1 MVCLIKD
8 KYKSE
13 LKEYASILGSE
24 EAAYY
29 VLAMNNGYTLD
40 YTPEGKR
47 SELYHALLHK
57 YDGDVNQ
64 SIIDKCLAFTPQFI
78 SEHGDYTMGQFDGP
92 VDINGEPSIKTLNGG
107 PLCDSSSIRDIL
119 FESGDQEVENQRL
132 ISVLDKLETNN
143 FLIRD
148 FTIRDMID
156 YNRSVWVNQQ
166 ISRYAEDHPDANI
179 VDTALQKNNLE
190 IQWNKE
196 KLEKLMGDRQKKLA
210 EVFDLERVDNED
222 GTYYYK
228 TKENS
233 RKNKLRVHFVN
244 SLRRED
250 WKDEDGNWHKGLFRS
265 ADGQDAFT
273 NLILISLNDG
283 DPTTFV
289 HELAHHYIQTFWE
302 SDIVQRALSYIDHGE
317 LDLVR
322 RFNKDPRILEEKLV
336 KEITKKVL
344 QNDVNSW
351 VSKFWFKFANMVK
364 DTLGLN
370 LLDYN
375 KKQNIIDQI
384 TMYMSINQDLSDN
397 KAREVI
403 YTYLKGIRYSGSA
416 SDIANEIYSKVLK
429 SLIRKRDAIKAKTL
443 KDNSALAKIEYDIE
457 EFKSIDYTTQAFTD
471 YMIDLTAQAKRD
483 LIILSTKLLQYDLY
497 PEQLYN
503 TPASELV
510 TAQTDILEYYA
521 TIFGS
526 QSTEIQAL
534 INSRINPELSD
545 QIESIRSLL
554 SSVSGSFN
562 SITKKY
568 VYNIIETKADQLV
581 TTGDKDLWIANA
593 KYWMQSQ
600 VDHGS
605 LMFGE
610 KALGIASQ
618 SRSPIIR
625 LVEYM
630 TTENVNFVRT
640 ETLPVLHKLWDL
652 YKKCNFPM
660 SFHNAMRM
668 FYELDENGD
677 PTGYWI
683 RPLNYGRMFRDK
695 DKLILDLLDKPKYK
709 GKVERDDYGNFIFK
723 DESIKNDFLD
733 EKDDLEDTISN
744 KRYTAQYYKDRRR
757 FLSQETINAQSRLQR
772 QIDILIQKCTD
783 NTTGIPEIHKLTQS
797 ERRQLDKL
805 YKEKEN
811 LANPYYILYS
821 PDGKIRS
828 FKPKP
833 EGSTD
838 LKIANELIAW
848 KIHLTDKVK
857 YNTNNAKFDSHR
869 NYLINKYGAD
879 SNAVKWFDWYYSS
892 VQLSPDFYNRKNE
905 IMRYHFGENELPEN
919 IQELYRRKSVILNA
933 VRDKHG
939 YYQPHLERLNDEA
952 WAELKRIDQEIA
964 NYYQANPVE
973 KQSGEDEEI
982 ETISSKQLV
991 QRYVNDKLTKQ
1002 KYLLYLKDITPENIF
1017 YDKYFYDDGGTLKC
1031 LSAFKYE
1038 KPFDEDYI
1046 QTLPTGMYSSIDPE
1060 SFYANPDYDTSDP
1073 SYIQPKKE
1081 LYENPEFKKLTGA
1094 KLTFYNYVLE
1104 VMQEANANIPN
1115 YIDTRS
1121 YRTPGMSEK
1130 SSHLLF
1136 RKSGNF
1142 FKNCWH
1148 YFKERYTDVD
1158 DTDTDYNEEVA
1169 VKPNGERV
1177 YTIPLRWIRR
1187 LDDPANTTT
1196 DLIGSVTKYY
1206 EMSLNYKVMQE
1217 LAPTIE
1223 LFKTTM
1229 VGGTAA
1235 SDRPDRRNSQIERLQ
1250 KYMEMYI
1257 YGKLR
1262 KGFEDEDKKMSRAW
1276 RAVNVLLDKL
1286 ARNSYLKMMSHNYR
1300 GILKNMFDSGMS
1312 TIVELS
1318 AGKYFE
1324 PEDFAF
1330 ASKICGTE
1338 VFSGIASINTPNNKS
1353 LVSAAMQ
1360 YNGQSG
1366 TIAELA
1372 SDLRDIAA
1380 RRFVSRFYAMGEYT
1394 FVDYTIKGWLTPAV
1408 YHNHRLIDNFNAR
1421 AITIDGKKHFL
1432 TKKEAERNDLLNEWQ
1447 TSTEYRKEYMNKQQ
1461 AIYNYI
1467 SAGRKGSEGL
1477 KAWKNQNNTLW
1488 DAYELDE
1495 YGNFSLKA
1503 EYVDRVRPMI
1513 YSTGKRSRMTEDRVA
1528 GVMRERFAVIA
1539 GMLPQSNKGGFLQ
1552 TPLGV
1557 FVFLL
1562 RGWLVTFA
1570 WDCFRTGSDFS
1581 KQLRKSDI
1589 NKENTSD
1596 QTQVVAEDIDFYQQ
1610 MFEFETGQAG
1620 KGWLMGQGRVW
1631 KKLFM
1636 NGVYRLLHDLFRM
1649 NKVTKR
1655 YNMANRKLST
1665 TERQQLAKFTQYI
1678 LMAILC
1684 IIGSNIF
1691 GRLLEDDPDN
1701 LLWNFGYSESLAL
1714 LPERTTQLNPL
1725 TVLDLIRNVTAAQ
1738 SYIDDVDKVVSIP
1751 ADWYKAASFGYNWI
1765 FGDAEWQEDQ
1775 DQVIYTGS
1783 YAKLTKWQR
1792 DALKSSSIIAPGLGL
1807 NNIAKNIRP
1816 EAHKAYQTWLF
1827 GQQPVSW
1834 LSDLGLVYKVQKK
1847 QSKKAKDED
1856 GFVELY

>member
-40 YTPEGKR
+40 YTPDGKR

-78 SEHGDYTMGQFDGP
+78 SEHGDYTIGQFDGP
-92 VDINGEPSIKTLNGG
+92 VDINGEPSIKTLSGG
-107 PLCDSSSIRDIL
+107 PLCDSSSVRDAL
-119 FESGDQEVENQRL
+119 FESGEQEAENQRL
-132 ISVLDKLETNN
+132 MSVFDKLETNN

-179 VDTALQKNNLE
+179 VDVALQKNNLE
-190 IQWNKE
+190 IKWNKE
-196 KLEKLMGDRQKKLA
+196 KLDKLMGERQKKLA
-210 EVFDLERVDNED
+210 EAFDLERIDNED

-228 TKENS
+228 TKDGS

-244 SLRRED
+244 SLRRDD

-302 SDIVQRALSYIDHGE
+302 SDIVQRALSYVDHGQ

-336 KEITKKVL
+336 GEITKKVL
-344 QNDVNSW
+344 QNDANSW
-351 VSKFWFKFANMVK
+351 VSKFWFNFANMVK

-397 KAREVI
+397 KAKNVI

-416 SDIANEIYSKVLK
+416 SDIANEIYKKVLQ

-443 KDNSALAKIEYDIE
+443 KDNSALSKIEYDIE
-457 EFKSIDYTTQAFTD
+457 EFKSIDSTTQEFTD
-471 YMIDLTAQAKRD
+471 YMIDLVAQAKRD
-483 LIILSTKLLQYDLY
+483 LIVLSTKLLQFDVNK
-497 PEQLYN
+497 EQLYN
-503 TPASELV
+503 TPASEIV

-521 TIFGS
+521 TLFGS
-526 QSTEIQAL
+526 QSIEIQAL
-534 INSRINPELSD
+534 INSRMNPELSD

-562 SITKKY
+562 KVAKDY
-568 VYNIIETKADQLV
+568 VYNLIETRADELV

-593 KYWMQSQ
+593 KYWMESQ
-600 VDHGS
+600 VDNGA

-618 SRSPIIR
+618 SRSPIVR
-625 LVEYM
+625 LIEYM

-640 ETLPVLHKLWDL
+640 ESLPVLHKLWDL

-660 SFHNAMRM
+660 SLHNAMRM

-683 RPLNYGRMFRDK
+683 RPLNYGKMFRDK
-695 DKLILDLLDKPKYK
+695 DRLVLELLNDPRFK
-709 GKVERDDYGNFIFK
+709 GKVIKDDEGDFVFLDK
-723 DESIKNDFLD
+723 SVKNDFLD
-733 EKDDLEDTISN
+733 AKDDLEDTISN
-744 KRYTAQYYKDRRR
+744 RRYISQYYKDKRK
-757 FLSQETINAQSRLQR
+757 FLSQETINIQSKIQR

-783 NTTGIPEIHKLTQS
+783 RVTGIPEIHKLTQS

-828 FKPKP
+828 FKPKT
-833 EGSTD
+833 GTD
-838 LKIANELIAW
+838 LQVANELIAW
-848 KIHLTDKVK
+848 KIHLSEKVK
-857 YNTNNAKFDSHR
+857 YNTNSLRFNQDRKHLVD
-869 NYLINKYGAD
+869 KYGID

-892 VQLSPDFYNRKNE
+892 IQLSPDFYDKKNE
-905 IMRYHFGENELPEN
+905 IMRRHFGDKELPNN
-919 IQELYRRKSVILNA
+919 IKELYRRKSVILNA

-964 NYYQANPVE
+964 NYYQENPVE
-973 KQSGEDEEI
+973 KQTDENEEI
-982 ETISSKQLV
+982 ESISEKQLV
-991 QRYVNDKLTKQ
+991 GRYVNDKLTKQ

-1031 LSAFKYE
+1031 LSAFVYE
-1038 KPFDEDYI
+1038 KPLNEDYI
-1046 QTLPTGMYSSIDPE
+1046 QTLPTGMYSSVDPE
-1060 SFYANPDYDTSDP
+1060 SFYANRNYDTSDP

-1094 KLTFYNYVLE
+1094 KLTFYNYVLQ
-1104 VMQEANANIPN
+1104 VMSEANANIPN

-1121 YRTPGMSEK
+1121 YRAPGMSEK

-1148 YFKERYTDVD
+1148 YFKDRYADVD
-1158 DTDTDYNEEVA
+1158 DTDTDYNEEIA

-1177 YTIPLRWIRR
+1177 YTIPLRWIRK

-1196 DLIGSVTKYY
+1196 DLIGSVVKYY

-1217 LAPTIE
+1217 LAPTAE
-1223 LFKTTM
+1223 LFKTVM
-1229 VGGTAA
+1229 LGGTAA
-1235 SDRPDRRNSQIERLQ
+1235 SDRPNRRNAQIERLQ
-1250 KYMEMYI
+1250 KYLEMYV

-1262 KGFEDEDKKMSRAW
+1262 KGFENEDKKMSKTW
-1276 RAVNVLLDKL
+1276 RIVNALSDRL
-1286 ARNSYLKMMSHNYR
+1286 ARNSYLKMMAHNYR

-1312 TIVELS
+1312 TIVEMS

-1330 ASKICGTE
+1330 GTKVCGTE
-1338 VFSGIASINTPNNKS
+1338 VFSGLESINTPNNKS

-1372 SDLRDIAA
+1372 SDLRDSAA

-1394 FVDYTIKGWLTPAV
+1394 FVDYTIKGWLTPAI
-1408 YHNHRLIDNFNAR
+1408 YHNHRLMDNYNVR
-1421 AITIDGKKHFL
+1421 AIIIDGQKHFL
-1432 TKKEAERNDLLNEWQ
+1432 TRKEAERNDLLSQWES
-1447 TSTEYRKEYMNKQQ
+1447 STEYRKEYMNKQQ

-1467 SAGRKGSEGL
+1467 SSGRKADDGI
-1477 KAWKNQNNTLW
+1477 KAWKKQDKTLW
-1488 DAYELDE
+1488 DAYEIDE
-1495 YGNFSLKA
+1495 LGNFNLKP
-1503 EYVDRVRPMI
+1503 EYVNLVRPVVFT
-1513 YSTGKRSRMTEDRVA
+1513 TGVRSRMTENRIS

-1539 GMLPQSNKGGFLQ
+1539 GMLPQSNRGGFLQ
-1552 TPLGV
+1552 NPLGM
-1557 FVFLL
+1557 FIFLL

-1570 WDCFRTGSDFS
+1570 WDCFRNGSDFS
-1581 KQLRKSDI
+1581 KQLRKNDI
-1589 NKENTSD
+1589 NKESVSS

-1620 KGWLMGQGRVW
+1620 KGWLMGQGRMW

-1636 NGVYRLLHDLFRM
+1636 NGVKKLLNRLFRM
-1649 NKVTKR
+1649 NRGV
-1655 YNMANRKLST
+1655 RKLQT

-1684 IIGSNIF
+1684 IIGSQIF

-1701 LLWNFGYSESLAL
+1701 LLLNFGYSESLAL

-1751 ADWYKAASFGYNWI
+1751 ADWYKAASFGFNYA
-1765 FGDAEWQEDQ
+1765 FGDAEWLEDQ
-1775 DQVIYTGS
+1775 DQVIQTGS

-1792 DALKSSSIIAPGLGL
+1792 DALKSSSIVAPGLGL

-1816 EAHKAYQTWLF
+1816 QAHKSYQTWLV

-1834 LSDLGLVYKVQKK
+1834 LTDWGVVYKPQKE
-1847 QSKKAKDED
+1847 KKKKTVDNE
-1856 GFVELY
+1856 GFVDL